1 MGSQADERP
10 SRFSTAAFF
19 IRLVASIV
27 VPVALISSVLWWL
40 VARDQLDQAVERRA
54 VTAAA
59 LVADAVDGRLAVDDF
74 VVTAPDPASLDAE
87 ADGPIATVLGS
98 DVELRVFGLDGTVVY
113 SPVRSEIGDNAG
125 LSTVDASAL
134 RGVASGSI
142 GSGEST
148 TPVVFSVPVAI
159 DGRTLAVARLD
170 VSDDAS
176 LGAASDDAER
186 LVYLFGGALLA
197 IVVALVPLC
206 WWSLGEVRRQYR
218 RTRTL
223 AMNDNLT
230 GLANRTQFHERL
242 DEAIAGASRS
252 NNHVGLVLLDLDG
265 FKAINDTGGH
275 AAGDRLL
282 KRVAAA
288 LGEATRRHEVPCR
301 LGGDE
306 FAVVVPRLEGRD
318 ELRKLA
324 DRLHEQLDLSVQFN
338 DGRSLRVTASLGL
351 AVYPDDAVS
360 SDDLVNVAD
369 KSMYAVKASR
379 KAKLPGDARGRAEAG
394 QR

>member
-1 MGSQADERP
+1 MGTPAEERP
-10 SRFSTAAFF
+10 SRYSTAAFV
-19 IRLVASIV
+19 IRLVTSIV
-27 VPVALISSVLWWL
+27 VPVALIGSVLWWF

-59 LVADAVDGRLAVDDF
+59 LVADVVEGRLSVDDL
-74 VVTAPDPASLDAE
+74 VVSADDPAVIDAAVE
-87 ADGPIATVLGS
+87 RTLVAVFGE
-98 DVELRVFGLDGTVVY
+98 VELRIFGLDGVVVY
-113 SPVRSEIGDNAG
+113 SSDRSEIGESLG
-125 LSTVDASAL
+125 LSAVDGAAL
-134 RGVASGSI
+134 RGVASGSLDSADGVSPAI
-142 GSGEST
+142 
-148 TPVVFSVPVAI
+148 FSVPVAI
-159 DGRTLAVARLD
+159 DGRTLAVAL
-170 VSDDAS
+170 VEVADDMS
-176 LGAASDDAER
+176 LGAASEDASR
-186 LVYLFGGALLA
+186 LVFLFGGALLA

-252 NNHVGLVLLDLDG
+252 ENRVGLVLLDLDG

-306 FAVVVPRLEGRD
+306 FAVVVPRLDGRD

-324 DRLHEQLDLSVQFN
+324 DRLHEQLDMPVQFN
-338 DGRSLRVTASLGL
+338 DGRTLRVTASLGL
-351 AVYPDDAVS
+351 ALYPEDATNA
-360 SDDLVNVAD
+360 DDLVNVAD

-379 KAKLPGDARGRAEAG
+379 KAKLPAEARDRAESG

>member
-1 MGSQADERP
+1 M
-10 SRFSTAAFF
+10 AFF
-19 IRLVASIV
+19 IRLVTSIV
-27 VPVALISSVLWWL
+27 VPVALIGSVLWWF

-59 LVADAVDGRLAVDDF
+59 LLADAVDGRLA
-74 VVTAPDPASLDAE
+74 
-87 ADGPIATVLGS
+87 ADELTVIADEPGALEQAIDETLTGVLGVG
-98 DVELRVFGLDGTVVY
+98 VEVRIFGLDGVVVH
-113 SPVRSEIGDNAG
+113 SPNRGEIGENLG
-125 LSTVDASAL
+125 LDTLNSSVL
-134 RGVASGSI
+134 RGVASGTL
-142 GSGEST
+142 GDT
-148 TPVVFSVPVAI
+148 DDVATPAVFSVPVAV
-159 DGRTLAVARLD
+159 DGRTLAVARID
-170 VSDDAS
+170 VADDAS
-176 LGAASDDAER
+176 LGSASDDAAR
-186 LVYLFGGALLA
+186 LVFLFGGALLA

-242 DEAIAGASRS
+242 DEAIAGAGRAD
-252 NNHVGLVLLDLDG
+252 NNVGLVLLDLDG

-306 FAVVVPRLEGRD
+306 FAVVVPRLDGRD

-324 DRLHEQLDLSVQFN
+324 DRLHEQLDLAVQFN
-338 DGRSLRVTASLGL
+338 DGRTLRVTASLGL
-351 AVYPDDAVS
+351 ALYPDDAANA
-360 SDDLVNVAD
+360 DDLVNVAD

-379 KAKLPGDARGRAEAG
+379 KAKLPDEARDRAESG
-394 QR
+394 RR